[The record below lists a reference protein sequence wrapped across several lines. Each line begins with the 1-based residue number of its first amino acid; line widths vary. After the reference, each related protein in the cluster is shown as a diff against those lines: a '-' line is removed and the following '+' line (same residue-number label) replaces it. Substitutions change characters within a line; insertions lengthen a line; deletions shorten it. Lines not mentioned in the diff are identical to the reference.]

1 MMLFKY
7 LSIARQAL
15 QKRRNRSL
23 LTILGIV
30 AGIGSVTL
38 LINVGLGAQQQI
50 LGANSFEDNLL
61 TIRSGQVVNRDR
73 NGEIIQYN
81 LAQAGGVLPTL
92 TAADLRLIEANQQI
106 AQSSPI
112 AVLNEEI
119 RDLSGNKFA
128 NGHALATDADLL
140 DLVDYEIGHGS
151 NTLGNDRPTA
161 IIGDEV
167 ARELFNSSRPVSH
180 EIILGDQSFIIVGI
194 LKRPDR
200 INPLSL
206 GFNYRRAVLVPF
218 STVEQLNDEQQK
230 STPIYE
236 ILARTSRDVDSQLID
251 DINVSILAN
260 HLQKQ
265 DFTIFKNNELVFITG
280 SLFQISRN
288 LIIVIAAIFLSIG
301 GIGLMNAMQASVA
314 ERKLEISLRKA
325 VGATGQQIFHQ
336 FMVESLLLSTAGS
349 ILGLIAAL
357 ISGLLIDYLTPVR
370 PVIQLDVIFLMLI
383 LAPTLGLLFGS
394 QAATQAALQKTDEHL
409 R

>member
-7 LSIARQAL
+7 LSIARQGL

-30 AGIGSVTL
+30 AGISSVTL
-38 LINVGLGAQQQI
+38 LINVGLGAQRQI

-61 TIRSGQVVNRDR
+61 TVRSGQVVNRDR
-73 NGEIIQYN
+73 NGEITQYN

-92 TAADLRLIEANQQI
+92 TTADLRLIEANQQI

-128 NGHALATDADLL
+128 NGHALAADADLL
-140 DLVDYEIGHGS
+140 DLIEYEIDHGS
-151 NTLGNDRPTA
+151 NTLGNDRLTA

-194 LKRPDR
+194 LKKPAR

-218 STVEQLNDEQQK
+218 SAVKQLNDEQQK
-230 STPIYE
+230 ATPIYE
-236 ILARTSRDVDSQLID
+236 ILARTSRDVDSQLVD
-251 DINVSILAN
+251 DINSSILAN
-260 HLQKQ
+260 HLQEQ

-280 SLFQISRN
+280 SLFRISRN
-288 LIIVIAAIFLSIG
+288 LIIIIAALFLSIG

-336 FMVESLLLSTAGS
+336 FLVEALVLSIIAG
-349 ILGLIAAL
+349 ILGVVVAL
-357 ISGLLIDYLTPVR
+357 IFGLLINYWTPIR
-370 PVIQLDVIFLMLI
+370 PVIQLDVILLMLI
-383 LAPTLGLLFGS
+383 LAPVIGLLFGS
-394 QAATQAALQKTDEHL
+394 QAALSAGLQKADENL
-409 R
+409 